1 MAPRKANSAQQRLND
16 EMTSARDDL
25 ERIETDIRTLGLDDE
40 LEGKVPNNHMADSG
54 SNVYERERLMT
65 LREEYFT
72 RIRMIENALERV
84 ADGRYG
90 TCLRCGQPIAPA
102 RLEALPFAAYCI
114 TCQEIVD
121 REQAVTGVR
130 SVQPLTP
137 SP

>member
-1 MAPRKANSAQQRLND
+1 MAPRKTPSAQQLLND

-40 LEGKVPNNHMADSG
+40 LEGKVPNNHLADSG

-65 LREEYFT
+65 VREEYLT

-84 ADGRYG
+84 ADGSYG
-90 TCLRCGQPIAPA
+90 ACSRCGQPIASA
-102 RLEALPFAAYCI
+102 RLKALPFAAYCI

-121 REQAVTGVR
+121 QEQAATGVK
-130 SVQPLTP
+130 SAQPLTP
-137 SP
+137 SQ